1 MSVTERRIIRIGN
14 SLGLTLPNDALKA
27 LNVKK
32 GDEVQVELVGNQI
45 VIKKI
50 PKMIP
55 LPVGVPADF
64 FNVLEEEMEEHHE
77 ALKGLVN
84 RSQLST

>member
-1 MSVTERRIIRIGN
+1 MAVTERRIIKIGN

-55 LPVGVPADF
+55 LPEGVPADF
-64 FNVLEEEMEEHHE
+64 FNVLEEEMEEYHE

>member
-1 MSVTERRIIRIGN
+1 MATIERRITKIGN

-27 LNVKK
+27 LNVSK

-45 VIKKI
+45 IIKKT

-55 LPVGVPADF
+55 LPEGVPADF
-64 FNVLEEEMEEHHE
+64 FSVLEEEMDAHHE

-84 RSQLST
+84 R